1 MVVDLS
7 MISVNILL
15 HTSER
20 LKSISDLQEWEGIT
34 PFEVGQFR
42 QIAHEQNLDLD
53 TRSHQQ
59 LRKYLEMRDFERRTY
74 MNLVAG
80 PAMERIRLA
89 GQQTQAV

>member
-1 MVVDLS
+1 MMTLNV
-7 MISVNILL
+7 LL
-15 HTSER
+15 HNCDN
-20 LKSISDLQEWEGIT
+20 LKSVSDLQEWEGIS

-42 QIAHEQNLDLD
+42 QIVHEQNLDLD

-59 LRKYLEMRDFERRTY
+59 LRRYLEMRDFERKTY

-89 GQQTQAV
+89 EQMAQTI